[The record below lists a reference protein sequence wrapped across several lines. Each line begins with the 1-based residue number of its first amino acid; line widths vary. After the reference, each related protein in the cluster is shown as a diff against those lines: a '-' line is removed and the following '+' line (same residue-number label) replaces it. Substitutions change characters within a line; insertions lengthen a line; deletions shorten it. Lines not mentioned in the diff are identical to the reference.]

1 MLCAFFFFRH
11 LRLDIDYTKKRLA
24 DGTSRLLLYI
34 MLFKIKQVCLQ
45 LMLNEKLFWKHCFC
59 GKHLLYKLCR

>member
-24 DGTSRLLLYI
+24 DGTSRSYVYI

-45 LMLNEKLFWKHCFC
+45 LMLNEILF
-59 GKHLLYKLCR
+59 

>member
-45 LMLNEKLFWKHCFC
+45 LMLNEKLF
-59 GKHLLYKLCR
+59 